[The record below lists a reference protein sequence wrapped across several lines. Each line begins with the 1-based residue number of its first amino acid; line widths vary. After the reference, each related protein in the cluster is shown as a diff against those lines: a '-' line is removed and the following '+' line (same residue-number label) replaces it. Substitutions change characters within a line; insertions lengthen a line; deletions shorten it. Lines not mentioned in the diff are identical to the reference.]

1 MGTNS
6 FSPWGCF
13 SFGSH
18 SKTIQ
23 KPKRQLNFK
32 PTFFFVSS
40 FVAVFLIHLG
50 ILSLLKTP
58 LWDNKLLLSY
68 GSNFCLAALILWTLF
83 KVFERS
89 TEKVA
94 ILFMG
99 SSLLKFM
106 LFFLVFYPAY
116 KADGNI
122 QKSEAITFF
131 IPYFTGLF
139 LETGILVRKLNKI

>member
-1 MGTNS
+1 LGTNS
-6 FSPWGCF
+6 FCLWGCF
-13 SFGSH
+13 GFGSH

-23 KPKRQLNFK
+23 KSKRQLKFK
-32 PTFFFVSS
+32 TALFFVSA
-40 FVAVFLIHLG
+40 FAVVLLIHLG
-50 ILSLLKTP
+50 ILSVLETH

-68 GSNFCLAALILWTLF
+68 GSNFCLAAIILWTLF
-83 KVFERS
+83 KVFERN
-89 TEKVA
+89 TEHVGM
-94 ILFMG
+94 LFMG